1 MFLLALLLFFV
12 TLEQHVAGAETTP
25 DVSSFVW
32 PPELYS
38 PLIPQKLLDIS
49 SVQHTPVRY
58 PQYTDHIIGKWK
70 WFSPDLWTT
79 GFFPATLY
87 ELNTRRQ
94 LCHGSG
100 AGDVGMDW
108 VGLGRSW
115 STAEVP
121 LEVKNHVGHDVGFLS
136 YPFVQ
141 ELLLCVLFS
150 PVAGVYQSRSL

>member
-1 MFLLALLLFFV
+1 MFSRKSMFLLTLLPFFAA
-12 TLEQHVAGAETTP
+12 LEQHVFGAEITP
-25 DVSSFVW
+25 NVSSLVW

-38 PLIPQKLLDIS
+38 PLIPQKLLNTS
-49 SVQHTPVRY
+49 SVQHTPTQY
-58 PQYTDHIIGKWK
+58 PQYTDRTIGKWS

-79 GFFPATLY
+79 GFFPAMLY

-94 LCHGSG
+94 LCHSSS
-100 AGDVGMDW
+100 AGDANADW

-136 YPFVQ
+136 YPFI
-141 ELLLCVLFS
+141 
-150 PVAGVYQSRSL
+150 RSGAPIVRTLSI